1 MDCLHTA
8 KYEVYVWRASKA
20 KNSPGHVWIHCIS
33 LVNTKFVG
41 GSPLLCFPFFTIFTI
56 FAKLFPLG
64 FALHLGSSVC
74 LLLPFFP
81 NLIEIFNLW
90 PHMRI
95 GNWQLLPATSEPR
108 PVASSESIT
117 SCHTNDGRFWL
128 IITMQYYTDGKAT
141 YKLILFQDKWHTIN
155 INNSKQTKIFYPSQ
169 FTKACKILGTKK
181 IAIKETSISPMDIK
195 LWSTH
200 HFLTHTKW
208 QEVDKCSR

>member
-1 MDCLHTA
+1 M
-8 KYEVYVWRASKA
+8 KYMYGELQKQKTVQDMLE
-20 KNSPGHVWIHCIS
+20 IHCIS

-181 IAIKETSISPMDIK
+181 NC
-195 LWSTH
+195 H
-200 HFLTHTKW
+200 
-208 QEVDKCSR
+208 